1 MGTMLVSSGEHRGE
15 QGERYPYR
23 RQAACRRE
31 CVRVREAKRFFLL
44 VFGALLVCSVRSGLD
59 LSPSLLLRLG
69 RGVRRARDQAVR
81 GGAVIT

>member
-1 MGTMLVSSGEHRGE
+1 MRARTRS
-15 QGERYPYR
+15 
-23 RQAACRRE
+23 
-31 CVRVREAKRFFLL
+31 EAIFLL
-44 VFGALLVCSVRSGLD
+44 VFGALLLLVCSVRSGLD